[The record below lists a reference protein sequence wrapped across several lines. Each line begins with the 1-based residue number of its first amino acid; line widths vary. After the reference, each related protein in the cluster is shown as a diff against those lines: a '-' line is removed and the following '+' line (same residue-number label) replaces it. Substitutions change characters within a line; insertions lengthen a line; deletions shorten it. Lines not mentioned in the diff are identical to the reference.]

1 MATYHIEWKKSALRE
16 LKRLDRKII
25 PRIISTVES
34 LSKNPFPSG
43 IRKLQGAD
51 NTYRV
56 RVGEYRIIY
65 EILDIRVVIV
75 ILRVRHRKEAYR

>member
-1 MATYHIEWKKSALRE
+1 MAIYQIEWKKSALRE
-16 LKRLDRKII
+16 LKRLDRKIV

-43 IRKLQGAD
+43 VRKLQGAD

-56 RVGEYRIIY
+56 RVGEYCIIY
-65 EILDIRVVIV
+65 EILEVRIVIV
-75 ILRVRHRKEAYR
+75 ILRVRHRKDAYR